1 MKLRTY
7 INIFCIAGMVS
18 LLAAC
23 KKDFLDVVPTDRLSE
38 EALLADST
46 LFESFVTNRY
56 LGVRLQDKEDIPGFG
71 RGFTWAM
78 WASLSDE
85 AIYNNDDNTW
95 GIVRGLLAP
104 ENLGIAGTVWGR
116 SYRSIRECNFALGN
130 VAKVTMSAEHKNRL
144 IAELKFIRAY
154 RYFDLITNYG
164 GVILLGDKVYKLDD
178 DFSDASIY
186 TRSTIK
192 QSIDYALAELTAAA
206 SGLPAFN
213 SSNWK
218 LGRATNGAALA
229 LKARLALYAASPL
242 YGAGS
247 WADAAAAAKA
257 VIDLNRYSIY
267 TGGYRKLFLTPDN
280 NEIIFERL
288 YTKGASHFPLEIA
301 CAPNGYGGWGGN
313 TPLHNLVDDYET
325 KDGKPIE
332 DPTSGYSLQ
341 NPYANRDQRFYET
354 ILFNGAP
361 YRGRNVETF
370 LPGGKDS
377 KDGNENWNTSKTG
390 YLLLKFLNDEYPIN
404 NPWEVAGFQPWIYMR
419 YAEVLLNYAEAQNEA
434 VGPDASVYSAINQIR
449 QRPGINMP
457 PLPAG
462 LSQAQMRD
470 RIRNERRVELAFEEH
485 RFYDVR
491 RWKIAMQTENEPAYG
506 IDVQKLG
513 NGTFV
518 YSTKVALTGRKFE
531 DKHHWL
537 PIPRAEIQASNGK
550 ISQNNGY

>member
-1 MKLRTY
+1 M
-7 INIFCIAGMVS
+7 AGMVS
-18 LLAAC
+18 FLAAC

-130 VAKVTMSAEHKNRL
+130 IDKVVMSAEHKNRL
-144 IAELKFIRAY
+144 VAELKFIRAY

-164 GVILLGDKVYKLDD
+164 GAILLGDKVYKLDD

-192 QSIDYALAELTAAA
+192 QSIDYTLAELTAAA
-206 SGLPAFN
+206 NGLPAFN
-213 SSNWK
+213 SGTWK

-242 YGAGS
+242 YNSGT
-247 WADAAAAAKA
+247 WVDAAAAAKA
-257 VIDLNRYSIY
+257 VMNLNRYSIY
-267 TGGYRKLFLTPDN
+267 NGGYRKLFLTPDN

-288 YTKGASHFPLEIA
+288 YTKGAAHFPLEIA

-354 ILFNGAP
+354 ILYNGAD
-361 YRGRNVETF
+361 YRGRKVETF

-390 YLLLKFLNDEYPIN
+390 YMLLKFLNDEYPIN
-404 NPWEVAGFQPWIYMR
+404 NPWEVAGFQPWVYMR

-462 LSQAQMRD
+462 LSQAAMRD

-491 RWKIAMQTENEPAYG
+491 RWKVAMQTENEPAYG

>member
-1 MKLRTY
+1 M
-7 INIFCIAGMVS
+7 AGMVS
-18 LLAAC
+18 FLAAC

-104 ENLGIAGTVWGR
+104 ENLGIAGTVWAR

-130 VAKVTMSAEHKNRL
+130 IDKVTMGAEHKSRL

-164 GVILLGDKVYKLDD
+164 GVILLGDKVYNLGD
-178 DFSDASIY
+178 DFTDASLY

-192 QSIDYALAELTAAA
+192 QSIDYTLAELTAAA
-206 SGLPAFN
+206 NGLPAFN
-213 SSNWK
+213 SGTWK

-242 YGAGS
+242 YATGS

-267 TGGYRKLFLTPDN
+267 AGGYRKLFLTPDN

-354 ILFNGAP
+354 ILYNGAP

-390 YLLLKFLNDEYPIN
+390 YLLLKFLNDEYPMGSGRFST
-404 NPWEVAGFQPWIYMR
+404 VDL
-419 YAEVLLNYAEAQNEA
+419 YALC
-434 VGPDASVYSAINQIR
+434 GSI
-449 QRPGINMP
+449 
-457 PLPAG
+457 
-462 LSQAQMRD
+462 
-470 RIRNERRVELAFEEH
+470 VELC
-485 RFYDVR
+485 R
-491 RWKIAMQTENEPAYG
+491 
-506 IDVQKLG
+506 
-513 NGTFV
+513 
-518 YSTKVALTGRKFE
+518 STKRSGGA
-531 DKHHWL
+531 
-537 PIPRAEIQASNGK
+537 
-550 ISQNNGY
+550 